1 MTFVSSNVLTE
12 VEKDEFQKQ
21 MMHLTKELKNNENH
35 GRIRIGKEYYQ
46 AKMPNFIQSQT
57 GNFYIDFRAGSI
69 NEIKEVKI
77 DGKKNECTYILS
89 YFIMIRHFFRN

>member
-46 AKMPNFIQSQT
+46 AKMPNFIQS
-57 GNFYIDFRAGSI
+57 
-69 NEIKEVKI
+69 
-77 DGKKNECTYILS
+77 
-89 YFIMIRHFFRN
+89 